1 MQNFCQYLAKNY
13 SLSDSKLQKLEK
25 ISENK
30 KIQEII
36 DYLKEEAI
44 IERGDLLELISDYFE
59 VDLFQNSKIIIR
71 KNRARELD
79 LAEVQKYK
87 VILINKTKK
96 LISFASIYP
105 PDLFLQ
111 EKLKFKFKTKIKFY
125 LMSEKE
131 FLEAKNIL
139 YSSYFKID
147 QREILKDLGDFK
159 KIDSRDIDSL
169 KNIVDDAPV
178 VKLLN
183 KILTEAIS
191 LNASD
196 IHLEQ
201 KEDYFKIRY
210 RIDGI
215 LKNYYSLPIEIAA
228 AVISRIK
235 IISGMDITVRHL
247 PQDGKMD
254 FNFQNEVYDI
264 RSSVI
269 PTIYGEKAVLR
280 LLLRNEKLLNLREL
294 NFDCSNLKRFKEIF
308 KFKSGIILVCGPTGS
323 GKTTTLFSILNQL
336 AAEEN
341 NIITVENPV
350 EYKLELLNQIEIN
363 EAQNLTFPIILRSI
377 LRQDPDIIMIGEIR
391 DQETA
396 EIAVRAAVTGHL
408 VLSTIHTV
416 DSISAV
422 TRLIEIGIPPY
433 LISSTL
439 NAVVSQ
445 RLLRKLCPNCRK
457 KVKLN
462 NLKVELNQLT
472 SDLFNLEEIEYLYQP
487 VGCKKCSDGYLG
499 RTAAA
504 EVLLL
509 NREMKSLINQNAAYS
524 DLKKEAVASGMLSL
538 YDSAL
543 VKLKQGII
551 SQSEMIRVIDLNH

>member
-1 MQNFCQYLAKNY
+1 M
-13 SLSDSKLQKLEK
+13 
-25 ISENK
+25 
-30 KIQEII
+30 
-36 DYLKEEAI
+36 
-44 IERGDLLELISDYFE
+44 
-59 VDLFQNSKIIIR
+59 
-71 KNRARELD
+71 D

>member
-1 MQNFCQYLAKNY
+1 VKDIQNFCDYLFKNF
-13 SLSDSKLQKLEK
+13 SFSESKRLKVK
-25 ISENK
+25 CFSENK
-30 KIQEII
+30 EIKEII
-36 DYLKEEAI
+36 DYLRSETILKEN
-44 IERGDLLELISDYFE
+44 DLLQAISDYFE
-59 VDLFQNSKIIIR
+59 VEIYQDSNLTIK
-71 KNRARELD
+71 KNRARELGI
-79 LAEVQKYK
+79 AEVQKYK
-87 VILINKTKK
+87 VILINKTKN

-111 EKLKFKFKTKIKFY
+111 EKLKFKYKTKIKFY
-125 LMSEKE
+125 LMTESEFSE
-131 FLEAKNIL
+131 VENLL

-169 KNIVDDAPV
+169 KNIVEDAPV

-191 LNASD
+191 LSASD

-201 KEDYFKIRY
+201 KKDYFKIRY

-215 LKNYYSLPIEIAA
+215 LKNYYSLPVEIAA

-235 IISGMDITVRHL
+235 IISGMDITIRHL

-254 FNFQNEVYDI
+254 FNFQEEVFDI

-280 LLLRNEKLLNLREL
+280 LLLRTEKLLDLKEL
-294 NFDCSNLKRFKEIF
+294 NFNRANLKRFKEIF
-308 KFKSGIILVCGPTGS
+308 KFKSGIILLCGPTGS

-336 AAEEN
+336 AAEDN

-391 DQETA
+391 DKETA

-408 VLSTIHTV
+408 VLSTIHTI
-416 DSISAV
+416 DSISAIY
-422 TRLIEIGIPPY
+422 RLIDLGIPPY
-433 LISSTL
+433 LISSTV
-439 NAVVSQ
+439 NAVVAQ

-457 KVKLN
+457 KVKLK
-462 NLKVELNQLT
+462 NLNDNLF
-472 SDLFNLEEIEYLYQP
+472 DLKEIEYLYQA
-487 VGCKKCSDGYLG
+487 VGCENCNNGYLG
-499 RTAAA
+499 RTAAS
-504 EVLLL
+504 EILLL
-509 NREMKSLINQNAAYS
+509 NDQMKSLINQNADYS

-543 VKLKQGII
+543 IKLKNGIV
-551 SQSEMIRVIDLNH
+551 SQAEMLRVIDLNH